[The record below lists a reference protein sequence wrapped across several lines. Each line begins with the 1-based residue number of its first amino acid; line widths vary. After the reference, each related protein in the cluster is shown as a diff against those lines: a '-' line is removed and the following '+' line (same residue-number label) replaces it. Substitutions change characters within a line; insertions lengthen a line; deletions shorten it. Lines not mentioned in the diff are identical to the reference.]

1 MRVGYCVFDVA
12 GANVPSSESD
22 LTDVNF
28 FLDDLDTSLFPGTTH
43 AIQVHNGFAA
53 EHAKTANTIL
63 TEVKRLLSQT
73 GAKQVIT
80 ASSFTLFTQ
89 NISS

>member
-1 MRVGYCVFDVA
+1 MPITVFDTVRA
-12 GANVPSSESD
+12 DVWSSESD

-28 FLDDLDTSLFPGTTH
+28 FLDDLDTSLFPGMTH

-53 EHAKTANTIL
+53 EHAKTADTIL

-80 ASSFTLFTQ
+80 ASYITSVLARY
-89 NISS
+89 